1 MCGRTDDQWEKLRE
15 SAEYH
20 LVTVAKT
27 RGTTDY
33 STLNRVIAEE
43 NDLPPFDFSQQPG
56 RDAIGQLLVKIS
68 EKTHA
73 EHGILLTALVM
84 HKGSSHLGGGFYK
97 LAAKL
102 GRMPMNPTAKQKD
115 EALSQ
120 LTSEVHEHYARPK
133 SAP

>member
-1 MCGRTDDQWEKLRE
+1 MYGRTDEQWEQLRE
-15 SAEYH
+15 SAEYY

-33 STLNRVIAEE
+33 STLNHVIAEE

-56 RDAIGQLLVKIS
+56 RDAIGQLLVEIS

-102 GRMPMNPTAKQKD
+102 GRMPENPTAIQK
-115 EALSQ
+115 EKALSQ
-120 LTSEVHEHYARPK
+120 LTTEVHEYYARPK
-133 SAP
+133 TIT

>member
-1 MCGRTDDQWEKLRE
+1 MYGRTDEQWEQLRE

-20 LVTVAKT
+20 LVKVAKT
-27 RGTTDY
+27 HGLTDY
-33 STLNRVIAEE
+33 STLNQVIAEE
-43 NDLPPFDFSQQPG
+43 NDLPPFDFFQQPG
-56 RDAIGQLLVKIS
+56 RDAIAKLLVEIS
-68 EKTHA
+68 EKTYA

-97 LAAKL
+97 LAARL
-102 GRMPMNPTAKQKD
+102 GRIPANPTAKQKD

-120 LTSEVHEHYARPK
+120 LISEVHEFYARPK